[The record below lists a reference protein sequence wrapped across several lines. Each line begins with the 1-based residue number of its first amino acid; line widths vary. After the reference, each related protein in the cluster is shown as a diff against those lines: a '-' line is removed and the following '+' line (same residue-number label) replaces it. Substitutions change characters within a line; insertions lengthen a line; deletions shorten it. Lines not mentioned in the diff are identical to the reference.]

1 MSFPV
6 FSSATVLTL
15 GTLPFTTATILV
27 EDFNF
32 MANTVRDIMG
42 RNPNGYGLD
51 AIFSVPVSTGTKL
64 TSIQWEQLRRD
75 VNVIH
80 GHITSSTTAT
90 VAFTTGTL
98 YQTLTLSSLTNSTS
112 SNVLIFNTMSGAS
125 LVSGDIIYDS
135 TITIVTVYTNSA
147 TIVTSEP
154 ITNLSTGKQIQIT
167 LNPRNT
173 SRIDAQRTNALN
185 EALHWSSG
193 TRYTC
198 AENEYI
204 ADIDTGETINVF
216 NGISTRTI
224 PFGLGT
230 QTEIKHEYTAVFAD
244 GDSMRYF
251 FNQGGEFKWFPF
263 YRAPEPGDASLGD
276 IDFLWGNFVNWYL
289 SSKTTST
296 VVNPSAPE
304 GEFWTYD
311 RETFIAHSST
321 LTTYSSGTLE
331 MIVQAGIINQ
341 GTYTNKG
348 IVMTATLRNTDIG
361 DWTIAPVSGYWNYQV

>member
-6 FSSATVLTL
+6 FSSATVLTS

-27 EDFNF
+27 EDYNY
-32 MANTVRDIMG
+32 MVNTVRDIMG
-42 RNPNGYGLD
+42 RNPNGYGVD
-51 AIFSVPVSTGTKL
+51 AIFSVPVNTGTKI
-64 TSIQWEQLRRD
+64 TSLQWEQLRRD
-75 VNVIH
+75 VNIIH

-112 SNVLIFNTMSGAS
+112 SNVLIFNTMSSAS

-154 ITNLSTGKQIQIT
+154 ITNLSTGKNIQIS
-167 LNPRNT
+167 LSPPRST
-173 SRIDAQRTNALN
+173 SRIDASRTNALN
-185 EALHWSSG
+185 AALLWSSS

-198 AENEYI
+198 AEDEYI
-204 ADIDTGETINVF
+204 ADIDTGETINIF

-230 QTEIKHEYTAVFAD
+230 QTEIKHEYTAVFSDAD
-244 GDSMRYF
+244 NMRYF

-263 YRAPEPGDASLGD
+263 YRPPEAGDATLGD
-276 IDFLWGNFVNWYL
+276 IDFLWGNFINYYL

-296 VVNPSAPE
+296 IRNPSVPE
-304 GEFWTYD
+304 EFWTYD
-311 RETFIAHSST
+311 RGTFITHSST

-331 MIVQAGIINQ
+331 MIIQAGVINQ

-361 DWTIAPVSGYWNYQV
+361 DWTIAPTSGYWNYTV